1 MESKKLNYGTMQ
13 IGNQQTKKKKAVFID
28 NNNVYIRVDA
38 KGLIVQE
45 KPIGFDQRKSGFFGV
60 HVLFAL
66 FVVFYVLYLTS
77 GSMVFSFLESP
88 AEAAVKIDVLKA
100 KRNFYNRYPNVLD
113 EDLENLI
120 VEIVRASNKGV
131 LPTRNCTNQPN
142 WSFAQS
148 LFFSTTVVTTI
159 GYGHVTPLSRS
170 GKIFCIAY
178 ATCGIPLTLVL
189 MSALVERLL
198 KPSLWLLQL
207 LNSKLSHRYQPF
219 NIRVLHLF
227 FIVVLVVLFFM
238 ILPAT
243 IFAIIEPEWDFLDS
257 FYYCF
262 ISLTTIGLG
271 DYIPGDNPDQPYRA
285 LYKVATTCFL
295 LIGLTFMMLTLA
307 IFYDIPQLNIGLLF
321 KSTGSGDQN
330 SEKAR
335 LSSYG
340 YGLQYGMS
348 STSETK
354 ETHMHVVRV
363 RSRQRDDSPSPEE
376 PLTKTEQEQ

>member
-1 MESKKLNYGTMQ
+1 MGLASAKS
-13 IGNQQTKKKKAVFID
+13 V
-28 NNNVYIRVDA
+28 VYLQKQLVNLYSMGAGFTRNLVIFV
-38 KGLIVQE
+38 LIVSV
-45 KPIGFDQRKSGFFGV
+45 IIYLCFG
-60 HVLFAL
+60 AL
-66 FVVFYVLYLTS
+66 I
-77 GSMVFSFLESP
+77 FSAIENDY
-88 AEAAVKIDVLKA
+88 EAAEVIKLRNLRQSFMSKNQCVK
-100 KRNFYNRYPNVLD
+100 D

-243 IFAIIEPEWDFLDS
+243 IFAIIEPQWDFLDS